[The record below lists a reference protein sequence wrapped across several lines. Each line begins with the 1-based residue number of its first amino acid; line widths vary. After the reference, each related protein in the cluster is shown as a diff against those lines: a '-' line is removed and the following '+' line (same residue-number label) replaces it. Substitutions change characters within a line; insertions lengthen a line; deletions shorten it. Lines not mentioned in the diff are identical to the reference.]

1 MPTLLLELGCEELPA
16 SACREAQAQVPD
28 LVRNQLG
35 VEASHVYV
43 TPRRIAFVVDEL
55 PETATEQL
63 VKGPPAERRDQ
74 AAAGFAKRY
83 GITEADLEE
92 RDGHLWARVPG
103 EPLRGEPLLD
113 RMRAIVHGLE
123 FGKSMRWDAS
133 GHRFARPVR
142 WFCEKLDGETLAGS
156 GTTFGHRFTHGE
168 LDIESAQEYA
178 NTLRGANVEP
188 DAAERRRLIVEA
200 LDALGEWRD
209 PAWQARRGH
218 VHGRVAARLRVGVR
232 RAVPAPARA
241 RHHHRHAEPPAVLSA
256 GRESV
261 RGRRSRG

>member
-16 SACREAQAQVPD
+16 SACREAEAQLPM
-28 LVRNQLG
+28 LVRSQLG

-55 PETATEQL
+55 PETAAEQL
-63 VKGPPAERRDQ
+63 VKGPPAERREQ

-83 GITEADLEE
+83 GLAESDLEE

-123 FGKSMRWDAS
+123 FGKSMRWDDS

-156 GTTFGHRFTHGE
+156 GTSFGHRFTHGE
-168 LDIESAQEYA
+168 VD
-178 NTLRGANVEP
+178 
-188 DAAERRRLIVEA
+188 D
-200 LDALGEWRD
+200 
-209 PAWQARRGH
+209 
-218 VHGRVAARLRVGVR
+218 RLRAGVR
-232 RAVPAPARA
+232 RHAAR
-241 RHHHRHAEPPAVLSA
+241 RERRA
-256 GRESV
+256 GRRRAPPPSSS
-261 RGRRSRG
+261 RRSTRSATGRTRSGSSRRSCTWSSGRSSSDPSSTSASSACPSA